1 MTDAYRDNQ
10 IDRFVCNEM
19 SPEERAAFCLQLQA
33 DEELQKQV
41 KLRGLLAEAV
51 TQEMEEEAFRAMKAG
66 YSKDM
71 RRDCKETHKKSK
83 EMSKECKGCKESTD
97 GQKVRSKRHL
107 IIMRNC
113 AAIAAVLLGL
123 LFFIGNSHR
132 YSPQELFRVHYVE
145 PAIEPSRGG
154 NEVASALRDAS
165 CCLKQGRTQETIARI
180 TPQILESIY
189 GEEAEWL
196 LLCAY
201 LQAGERA
208 KAKETAL
215 SICRENGLYA
225 AEAAAILKQL
235 EEKRWF

>member
-33 DEELQKQV
+33 DKELQKQV

-51 TQEMEEEAFRAMKAG
+51 TQEMEKEAFRAMKAG

-71 RRDCKETHKKSK
+71 RRECKEC
-83 EMSKECKGCKESTD
+83 EEIRKECKGCKELTD
-97 GQKVRSKRHL
+97 GQKARSKRHL

-113 AAIAAVLLGL
+113 AAVAAVLLGL

-132 YSPQELFRVHYVE
+132 YSPQELFRAHYVE
-145 PAIEPSRGG
+145 PVIGPSRGG

-165 CCLKQGRTQETIARI
+165 CCLKQGRTQETIALI

-189 GEEAEWL
+189 GEEAGWL

-215 SICRENGLYA
+215 SIRRENGLYA

>member
-1 MTDAYRDNQ
+1 MTDIHRDNQ
-10 IDRFVCNEM
+10 IDRFICNEM
-19 SPEERAAFCLQLQA
+19 SPEERAAFCQQLQV

-51 TQEMEEEAFRAMKAG
+51 TKDMEKEAFRAIKAG
-66 YSKDM
+66 CGKEM
-71 RRDCKETHKKSK
+71 RREHN
-83 EMSKECKGCKESTD
+83 
-97 GQKVRSKRHL
+97 KRHL

-123 LFFIGNSHR
+123 LFFVGNSHR
-132 YSPQELFRVHYVE
+132 YSPQDLFRTHYVE
-145 PAIEPSRGG
+145 PVIEPSRGG
-154 NEVASALRDAS
+154 NEIASALREAS
-165 CCLKQGRTQETIARI
+165 SCLKQGRTQEAIALI
-180 TPQILESIY
+180 TPRVLESNY

-201 LQAGERA
+201 LQAGKRT

-215 SICRENGLYA
+215 SIHRKACLYA
-225 AEAAAILKQL
+225 TEAAAILEQL

>member
-33 DEELQKQV
+33 DEELQRQV

-51 TQEMEEEAFRAMKAG
+51 TQEMEKEAFRAMKAG
-66 YSKDM
+66 YSK
-71 RRDCKETHKKSK
+71 
-83 EMSKECKGCKESTD
+83 
-97 GQKVRSKRHL
+97 RHL
-107 IIMRNC
+107 IIIRNC
-113 AAIAAVLLGL
+113 AAVAAVLLGL

-145 PAIEPSRGG
+145 PVIEPSRGG

-165 CCLKQGRTQETIARI
+165 CCLEQGRTQEAIALI
-180 TPQILESIY
+180 TPKTLESDY
-189 GEEAEWL
+189 GEEAGWL

-215 SICRENGLYA
+215 SIRRENGLYA